1 MTVARRTPGP
11 AYANLQWRKPRRC
24 GEVMRQTLWGFDGCR
39 RGQSGPDLS
48 GRSFGRVNLD
58 GDAAAVPRPA
68 KANASVSAAH
78 QCHLVESAAGRT
90 ISGKPSSLIS

>member
-1 MTVARRTPGP
+1 
-11 AYANLQWRKPRRC
+11 
-24 GEVMRQTLWGFDGCR
+24 MRQTLWGFDGCR